1 VEFPV
6 KMLLSINPQ
15 HVENILNG
23 TKRFEFR
30 KVKSRREVRFIV
42 IYSTAPV
49 GHVVGEVEVIGTL
62 DGSPSDVWEYTSAH
76 SGISKQFFD
85 EYFSGRQRAV
95 AYELGE
101 VSVYEQ
107 PKTLMELG
115 ISSAPQS
122 FVYV

>member
-1 VEFPV
+1 MR
-6 KMLLSINPQ
+6 MLLSINPQ

-30 KVKSRREVRFIV
+30 KVRSRREVRFIV

-49 GHVVGEVEVIGTL
+49 GHVVGEVEVLGTV
-62 DGSPSDVWEYTSAH
+62 DGPPSEVWEHTRAH

-85 EYFSGRQRAV
+85 DYYYGRQRAV

-101 VSVYEQ
+101 VSVYPQ
-107 PKTLMELG
+107 PRTLTELG
-115 ISSAPQS
+115 IRAAPQS
-122 FVYV
+122 LVYV

>member
-1 VEFPV
+1 M

-85 EYFSGRQRAV
+85 EYFSGRQRAF

>member
-1 VEFPV
+1 
-6 KMLLSINPQ
+6 MLLSINPQ

-30 KVKSRREVRFIV
+30 KVRSRRDVRHIV

-49 GHVVGEVEVIGTL
+49 GHVVGEVEVVGTV
-62 DGSPSDVWEYTSAH
+62 DGHPADVWQQTH
-76 SGISKQFFD
+76 SQAGITKQFFD
-85 EYFSGRQRAV
+85 DYFCGRDRAV

-101 VSVYEQ
+101 VSVYEH
-107 PKTLMELG
+107 PKSLAELG
-115 ISSAPQS
+115 VSSAPQS